1 MGTRAQRAAR
11 TEKGHGV
18 VPGFCKRSSLGILS
32 PEFCPPPAPYQVQE
46 AERSPE
52 KESIERPK
60 GFSRFGRFHDPD
72 PLRCYT
78 STLLLYLK
86 TRWRPRRRPPKT
98 SSKQETHKSS
108 SMESGVVTDPA
119 NYKQALGWSTEQ
131 MVTNGNRFI
140 ERDYHKVKEWV
151 EMGYLDPRHVKGI
164 ENPSDLFTKSVD
176 APTQRHLGP
185 VISGK
190 VLLNPVSLPLNALTK
205 KEPKVAY
212 VRKSKM

>member
-11 TEKGHGV
+11 TGKGHGV
-18 VPGFCKRSSLGILS
+18 VPGFCTSKRSSLGILS

-60 GFSRFGRFHDPD
+60 GFSRFGRFRDPD

-119 NYKQALGWSTEQ
+119 NSSSRNSRRRRSLGSFGTAPPATCRRPPTSSSGSTPTGWLWESLAGKQ
-131 MVTNGNRFI
+131 MKR
-140 ERDYHKVKEWV
+140 
-151 EMGYLDPRHVKGI
+151 P
-164 ENPSDLFTKSVD
+164 
-176 APTQRHLGP
+176 QR
-185 VISGK
+185 ID
-190 VLLNPVSLPLNALTK
+190 
-205 KEPKVAY
+205 
-212 VRKSKM
+212 

>member
-1 MGTRAQRAAR
+1 MGTLAQRAAR
-11 TEKGHGV
+11 TGKAHGV

-119 NYKQALGWSTEQ
+119 NYDG
-131 MVTNGNRFI
+131 
-140 ERDYHKVKEWV
+140 
-151 EMGYLDPRHVKGI
+151 
-164 ENPSDLFTKSVD
+164 
-176 APTQRHLGP
+176 
-185 VISGK
+185 
-190 VLLNPVSLPLNALTK
+190 
-205 KEPKVAY
+205 
-212 VRKSKM
+212 SKMAKCLMRHFGMLRSQRSSATSISPRAGGWCSNQHSSSSHLTAPISAP

>member
-1 MGTRAQRAAR
+1 MVCVDGYAGPEAAR
-11 TEKGHGV
+11 TEKAHGV

-32 PEFCPPPAPYQVQE
+32 PEFCPPPAPCQVQE

-60 GFSRFGRFHDPD
+60 GFSRFGRFRDPD

-119 NYKQALGWSTEQ
+119 NYPQLSFEHGLFEAVSAVSTTSILSG
-131 MVTNGNRFI
+131 VT
-140 ERDYHKVKEWV
+140 
-151 EMGYLDPRHVKGI
+151 LL
-164 ENPSDLFTKSVD
+164 LFT
-176 APTQRHLGP
+176 
-185 VISGK
+185 ISKNTVEAAGAA
-190 VLLNPVSLPLNALTK
+190 S
-205 KEPKVAY
+205 
-212 VRKSKM
+212 

>member
-11 TEKGHGV
+11 TGKGHGV

-108 SMESGVVTDPA
+108 SMESGVVTDPT
-119 NYKQALGWSTEQ
+119 NYDARKPFLSSRKSELGQSFYRLPRGFLQAFWQGLGAPGLGW
-131 MVTNGNRFI
+131 F
-140 ERDYHKVKEWV
+140 
-151 EMGYLDPRHVKGI
+151 
-164 ENPSDLFTKSVD
+164 
-176 APTQRHLGP
+176 
-185 VISGK
+185 
-190 VLLNPVSLPLNALTK
+190 
-205 KEPKVAY
+205 
-212 VRKSKM
+212 

>member
-11 TEKGHGV
+11 TGKGHGV

-32 PEFCPPPAPYQVQE
+32 PEFCPPPAPCQVQE

-60 GFSRFGRFHDPD
+60 GFSRFGRFRDPD

-119 NYKQALGWSTEQ
+119 NFLRRSPDGPRGQRE
-131 MVTNGNRFI
+131 GNTGDAR
-140 ERDYHKVKEWV
+140 R
-151 EMGYLDPRHVKGI
+151 LRR
-164 ENPSDLFTKSVD
+164 SVVAD
-176 APTQRHLGP
+176 GS
-185 VISGK
+185 SG
-190 VLLNPVSLPLNALTK
+190 
-205 KEPKVAY
+205 
-212 VRKSKM
+212 RQ

>member
-11 TEKGHGV
+11 TGKGHGV

-32 PEFCPPPAPYQVQE
+32 PEFGPPPAPYQVQE

-119 NYKQALGWSTEQ
+119 NYGLVRAAGVAAGSVSAASLAMGQRRFQPLRNVFCWRIVLVWS
-131 MVTNGNRFI
+131 
-140 ERDYHKVKEWV
+140 
-151 EMGYLDPRHVKGI
+151 
-164 ENPSDLFTKSVD
+164 
-176 APTQRHLGP
+176 A
-185 VISGK
+185 
-190 VLLNPVSLPLNALTK
+190 
-205 KEPKVAY
+205 
-212 VRKSKM
+212 